1 MAQVPRA
8 PQPLYLEQDEAEQ
21 EEEHVDD
28 LVDDEAASEGH
39 HDEHH
44 TADTDPELGKEIP
57 HHVPQLLQHVPH
69 LAGVCG
75 ARRGCRS
82 WVGALG
88 SAPHTCGVLSVG
100 DTRSPHLYP
109 QQTSP
114 AAAWPGPSS
123 LAPAP

>member
-1 MAQVPRA
+1 MARVPRGLR
-8 PQPLYLEQDEAEQ
+8 PLYLEQDEPEE

-28 LVDDEAASEGH
+28 LVDNEAAGEGD

-57 HHVPQLLQHVPH
+57 HHVPQLLQHIPH

-88 SAPHTCGVLSVG
+88 SPTGSRGVLSVAQCG
-100 DTRSPHLYP
+100 
-109 QQTSP
+109 
-114 AAAWPGPSS
+114 
-123 LAPAP
+123 